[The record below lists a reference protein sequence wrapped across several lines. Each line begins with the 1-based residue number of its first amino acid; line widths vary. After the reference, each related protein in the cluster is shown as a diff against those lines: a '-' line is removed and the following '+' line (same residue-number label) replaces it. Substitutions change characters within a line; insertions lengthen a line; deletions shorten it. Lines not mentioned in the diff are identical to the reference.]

1 MKRYALI
8 FLAAIFLPSLVLGWL
23 ALRTAGEQ
31 RVLIEGQAADLHQ
44 AETDAL
50 AAKVRQLI
58 EDKQHAFDEIV
69 RALVSER
76 DASALAH
83 DYGDQLLRFWLEG
96 GIPFAISPTGSL
108 AFPTPHQA
116 RQNRA
121 FEEFL
126 WYNSA
131 FLTNETV
138 AEIYQVQ
145 PGSSPKGNPEL
156 EKAGSGAQADLANSA
171 TAKAPSREKQSARNI
186 RPQKRASDPPPTP
199 SSKVALERSDFQTAV
214 GGDANGVLSRFVQ
227 NNLQI
232 LFWTRPDPNA
242 NWLFGLMLS
251 TAELNELA
259 KGVLPPEPKSGT
271 LLAILNDKTKPVSK
285 SPANFTARWQTPFV
299 ATEVGEFLPH
309 WEVAL
314 YLADPGQFT
323 ESARLVGLTLVL
335 LITMALAAILAGGY
349 LVALDTRRQLAL
361 AQKKTDFVSNVS
373 HELKTPLT
381 SIRMFAE
388 LLAEG
393 RVNEPEKRSRYLRII
408 ASESERLARLVN
420 NVLDFALLE
429 RKRKSYNM
437 QVTDAFPVVQS
448 VWEAESNRLREAGFV
463 VDWVNGQD
471 RYEVVCDSDALAQ
484 ILVNLISNA
493 EKYSPEKKEITLQS
507 RLEGQMLTV
516 SVLDRGVGVQKG
528 MEKRI
533 FQAFFRGS
541 DSLSSGVQ
549 GSGLGLTLARRMA
562 RDQGGDVTYKPR
574 EDGGSVFTL
583 RIPATG

>member
-1 MKRYALI
+1 
-8 FLAAIFLPSLVLGWL
+8 
-23 ALRTAGEQ
+23 
-31 RVLIEGQAADLHQ
+31 
-44 AETDAL
+44 
-50 AAKVRQLI
+50 
-58 EDKQHAFDEIV
+58 
-69 RALVSER
+69 
-76 DASALAH
+76 
-83 DYGDQLLRFWLEG
+83 
-96 GIPFAISPTGSL
+96 
-108 AFPTPHQA
+108 
-116 RQNRA
+116 
-121 FEEFL
+121 
-126 WYNSA
+126 
-131 FLTNETV
+131 
-138 AEIYQVQ
+138 
-145 PGSSPKGNPEL
+145 
-156 EKAGSGAQADLANSA
+156 
-171 TAKAPSREKQSARNI
+171 
-186 RPQKRASDPPPTP
+186 
-199 SSKVALERSDFQTAV
+199 
-214 GGDANGVLSRFVQ
+214 
-227 NNLQI
+227 
-232 LFWTRPDPNA
+232 
-242 NWLFGLMLS
+242 MLS